1 MEAVF
6 FFLLASLNIPV
17 INAFNGNPAVTNI
30 KFIVVLKK
38 LLRLLDFPLA
48 NGDDQIPQNI
58 SALTPEISC

>member
-1 MEAVF
+1 MG
-6 FFLLASLNIPV
+6 FFLFASLNIPV

-38 LLRLLDFPLA
+38 TPLQLLDFPLA

>member
-1 MEAVF
+1 MAF

-30 KFIVVLKK
+30 NFIVFLFKN
-38 LLRLLDFPLA
+38 LLQLLDFPLA
-48 NGDDQIPQNI
+48 NGHDQIPQNI

>member
-1 MEAVF
+1 MF
-6 FFLLASLNIPV
+6 FFLFASLNIAV

-38 LLRLLDFPLA
+38 KPLWSLDFPLA

-58 SALTPEISC
+58 FAFTPEISC

>member
-1 MEAVF
+1 MD
-6 FFLLASLNIPV
+6 FFLLASLNILV

-30 KFIVVLKK
+30 KFIVFFFLKK
-38 LLRLLDFPLA
+38 NLLRLLDFPLA